1 MRKEKLI
8 LLLLIINVILLTIIY
23 NLILKNEIVE
33 SKQII
38 KEMSQSTL
46 EADLNAQITA
56 LNAEH
61 TEYMQNIQNCKTQI
75 ASAIT
80 DKGVETSDQETFE
93 KMADN
98 IRNISTN
105 VSSNKLEYIGG
116 TGGPEQTLGDIP
128 IEEDGTYFIIAIMQ
142 IQPGYPESQRYV
154 PVITGGTLGEV
165 LYYGK
170 LAKTNQV
177 YTTYDS
183 YIVDIAAGGN
193 VTSSSKYVRCEVYK
207 FL

>member
-1 MRKEKLI
+1 MRKEKVM
-8 LLLLIINVILLTIIY
+8 LLLLIVNVISLIIIY
-23 NLILKNEIVE
+23 NLIFKNEIVE

-38 KEMSQSTL
+38 KEMNQSTL

-80 DKGVETSDQETFE
+80 DKGVATSDQETLE
-93 KMADN
+93 TMANN

-105 VSSNKLEYIGG
+105 VSSNKLKYIGG
-116 TGGPEQTLGDIP
+116 TGGSEQTLGDIP

-142 IQPGYPESQRYV
+142 IQPGYPESQR
-154 PVITGGTLGEV
+154 
-165 LYYGK
+165 
-170 LAKTNQV
+170 
-177 YTTYDS
+177 
-183 YIVDIAAGGN
+183 
-193 VTSSSKYVRCEVYK
+193 
-207 FL
+207 